1 MIDSTLGELYS
12 ITNELLMEADF
23 IHIEDVKSRAAIHA
37 ALGEPARLA
46 IVEALRLSDQSPSSL
61 GHWLGIDT
69 NLLAHHLDV
78 LEGVGLIQ
86 RIASSGDRR
95 RRYVKL
101 THHALENFFPTE
113 PLLVRAILFVCTH
126 NSARSQLAAA
136 LWNLK
141 SAVPAESAGT
151 QPSDQVHPLAIAVAA
166 RHGIDLSDTV
176 PCSLSQVTTSPGLVV
191 TVCDRAHEELGPTGE
206 PRIHWSVPDPAEIGT
221 WEAFEAT
228 LQLLNQRINVLAERV
243 SAN

>member
-1 MIDSTLGELYS
+1 M
-12 ITNELLMEADF
+12 LMEAGF
-23 IHIEDVKSRAAIHA
+23 IHLEDVKRRAAIHA

-61 GHWLGIDT
+61 AHWLGIDS

-78 LEGVGLIQ
+78 LEGVGLIE
-86 RIASSGDRR
+86 RISSSGDRR

-101 THHALENFFPTE
+101 TGHALENLFPAA
-113 PLLVRAILFVCTH
+113 PLLVKAILFVCTH

-136 LWNLK
+136 LWHRK

-151 QPSDQVHPLAIAVAA
+151 HPSDRVHPLAVEVAA
-166 RHGIDLSDTV
+166 HHGIDLSDAV
-176 PCSLSQVTTSPGLVV
+176 PRSLSQVTINPDLVV
-191 TVCDRAHEELGPTGE
+191 TVCDRANEELGHSDA
-206 PRIHWSVPDPAEIGT
+206 PRVHWSIPDPAETGT
-221 WEAFEAT
+221 REAFDAAMQM
-228 LQLLNQRINVLAERV
+228 LDQRINVLAERV

>member
-1 MIDSTLGELYS
+1 
-12 ITNELLMEADF
+12 MEAGF
-23 IHIEDVKSRAAIHA
+23 IHIEDVKRRAAVYA

-78 LEGVGLIQ
+78 LEEVGLIQ
-86 RIASSGDRR
+86 RIPSSGDRR

-101 THHALENFFPTE
+101 TAHALENLFPAA
-113 PLLVRAILFVCTH
+113 PLLVKAILFVCTH

-136 LWNLK
+136 LWNHK
-141 SAVPAESAGT
+141 STVPAESAGT
-151 QPSDQVHPLAIAVAA
+151 HPSDQVHPLAIAVAA
-166 RHGIDLSDTV
+166 RHGIDLSADL
-176 PCSLSQVTTSPGLVV
+176 PRSLSQVTTSPDLVV
-191 TVCDRAHEELGPTGE
+191 TVCDRAHEELGPTEE
-206 PRIHWSVPDPAEIGT
+206 PRIHWSIPDPVEIGT
-221 WEAFEAT
+221 WEAFEAA

>member
-1 MIDSTLGELYS
+1 M
-12 ITNELLMEADF
+12 LMEAGF
-23 IHIEDVKSRAAIHA
+23 IYMYIEDVKRRAAIHA

-61 GHWLGIDT
+61 AQWLGIDS

-86 RIASSGDRR
+86 RISSSGDRR

-101 THHALENFFPTE
+101 TDHALENLFPAA
-113 PLLVRAILFVCTH
+113 PLLVKTILFVCTH

-136 LWNLK
+136 LWNHK
-141 SAVPAESAGT
+141 SVVRAESAGT
-151 QPSDQVHPLAIAVAA
+151 HPSDQVHPLAVEVAA
-166 RHGIDLSDTV
+166 RHGIDLSDAV
-176 PCSLSQVTTSPGLVV
+176 PRSLSDVTISPDLVV
-191 TVCDRAHEELGPTGE
+191 TVCDRANEELGPTE
-206 PRIHWSVPDPAEIGT
+206 KPRIHWSIPDPAGT
-221 WEAFEAT
+221 GTREAFEAAMEM
-228 LQLLNQRINVLAERV
+228 LDQRINLLAERV